1 MYYNVYIGYTLSR
14 VACVRVYFINT
25 KFNNVSDATKL
36 LLCTVHRRVERRE
49 ICYAK
54 YQPIVLNSS
63 QVTLLSPLF
72 VLRYFMNFNHYIALL
87 FTFQCN
93 YVEYLIAA

>member
-49 ICYAK
+49 ICNAK

-63 QVTLLSPLF
+63 
-72 VLRYFMNFNHYIALL
+72 HY
-87 FTFQCN
+87 CHH
-93 YVEYLIAA
+93 YLCSDILGISIII